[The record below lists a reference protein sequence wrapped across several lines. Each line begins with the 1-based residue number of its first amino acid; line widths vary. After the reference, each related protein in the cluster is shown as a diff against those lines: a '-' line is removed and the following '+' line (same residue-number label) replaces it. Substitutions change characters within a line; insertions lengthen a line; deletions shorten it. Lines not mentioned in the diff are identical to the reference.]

1 MWPYRGIHPITNIM
15 SLAFELIKVA
25 IGKQDALS
33 RVPTADEWVEILD
46 FSVKHTLVGVMYSGV
61 EKLPKEQRPQKQVLL
76 NWYFTVE
83 KVKERNVTMDRYTSW
98 VAKNFRHDGWQS
110 VILKGQG
117 IARLYPNPQL
127 RMSGDVDVWVKGNRD
142 EIIQY
147 LKANGMKGRIVY
159 HNTEFTIFKDATVE
173 VHFTPSWMNN
183 YFTNR
188 KLQKFFSSHQDEL
201 QQNVLT
207 LVEEDGPVCVP
218 TDAFNRVFILQHIY
232 RHLFGS
238 GIGLRQL
245 LDYYYVLQKG
255 CTQDEK
261 AETIETL
268 KQLHMLKFAG
278 AVMYVLEQVFG
289 LERSL
294 MLVEPNVKEGEFL
307 MSEILQAGNFGRYDD
322 RIQIPEHENKLHSF
336 FRISKQN
343 MRLLM
348 HYPEETLW
356 NPLYRAWHFFWRLY
370 KGYPIQ

>member
-1 MWPYRGIHPITNIM
+1 MT
-15 SLAFELIKVA
+15 LAIELIKVA

-33 RVPTADEWVEILD
+33 RVPTAEEWVEILD

-142 EIIQY
+142 EIIKY
-147 LKANGMKGRIVY
+147 LQANGMKGRIVY

-188 KLQKFFSSHQDEL
+188 QLQKFFSGHQDGL
-201 QQNVLT
+201 QQNVMT

-245 LDYYYVLQKG
+245 LDYYYVLKKG

-268 KQLHMLKFAG
+268 KQLHMLRFAG
-278 AVMYVLEQVFG
+278 AVMYVLEHVFG

-294 MLVEPNVKEGEFL
+294 MLVEPNVKEGGFL
-307 MSEILQAGNFGRYDD
+307 MSEILQAGNFGRYDE

-356 NPLYRAWHFFWRLY
+356 NPVYRAWHFFWRLY